1 MTIDELNKGDVFA
14 RTNGISLIDNG
25 LAEMTVEDKHLNG
38 AGVCQGG
45 AIFTLADLSQ
55 AGLTE
60 GRALTTAAEMHFI
73 HSAKLGDKL
82 IARSTMV
89 HDGRLPLVRTE
100 VRTEEGVLIA
110 EMTGTLFR
118 INTDR

>member
-1 MTIDELNKGDVFA
+1 VTIEELNAGDVFA
-14 RTNGISLIDNG
+14 RENGISLTASG
-25 LAEMTVEDKHLNG
+25 VAEMTVQDKHLNG

-60 GRALTTAAEMHFI
+60 GRALTVGADVHFC
-73 HSAKLGDKL
+73 HAAKLGDRL
-82 IARSTMV
+82 IARSIFV

-100 VRTEEGVLIA
+100 VHTTEDVLIA
-110 EMTGTLFR
+110 EMTGTLYR
-118 INTDR
+118 L

>member
-1 MTIDELNKGDVFA
+1 MTIEELNAGDIFA
-14 RTNGISLIDNG
+14 RNNGISLTDSAV
-25 LAEMTVEDKHLNG
+25 AEMTVENKHLNG

-55 AGLTE
+55 AGFTE

-73 HSAKLGDKL
+73 HSAKLGDHL
-82 IARSTMV
+82 IARTTMV

-100 VRTEEGVLIA
+100 VRTSEGVLIA
-110 EMTGTLFR
+110 EMTGSLYR
-118 INTDR
+118 M